1 MARIIKGMKVML
13 AGLFI
18 FLIGAIL
25 IVCTFAV
32 FTHTRQELV
41 QTPMSEVVI
50 DSAFDISQLEDKL
63 VQFQTSIGQTLHI
76 NAEGNGNL
84 SFSIAN
90 FTNPNGV
97 IQPDQPD
104 LTYFSQSDTTAI
116 NTTWNPQSR
125 VSDPGQYYLVFLARD
140 ALPDSPVQVYTNI
153 TKTWTDIQ
161 LKDVIVEGRIP
172 LLDQPFGYLGSA
184 LAVLGTLMFSVTL
197 SRNRRNRNDR

>member
-1 MARIIKGMKVML
+1 MARIAKGMKVML

-41 QTPMSEVVI
+41 QIPRSEVVI
-50 DSAFDISQLEDKL
+50 DSAFEISQLEDEL
-63 VQFQTSIGQTLHI
+63 VQFQISIGQTLHI
-76 NAEGNGNL
+76 YAEGNGNL

-125 VSDPGQYYLVFLARD
+125 VSDPGKYYLVFLARD

-197 SRNRRNRNDR
+197 SRSRKQKKGR